1 MDDIKSLSK
10 KTKKELES
18 INDVELFK
26 LKQENSLLREKI
38 LSLES
43 ILSKPLAVTPEELIC
58 VEQIDIIKQKSAGRE
73 LSLDEIKRLDLLIKN
88 LRLVKE
94 QSTQTIEHKD
104 YRNVKEVD
112 LVAIARELE
121 EDN

>member
-1 MDDIKSLSK
+1 MDDIKSLAK
-10 KTKKELES
+10 KATQEFISAQDAVIFQLKKENDLLKEKVTHLEG
-18 INDVELFK
+18 
-26 LKQENSLLREKI
+26 LLVKTT
-38 LSLES
+38 
-43 ILSKPLAVTPEELIC
+43 PVTPEELIC

-104 YRNVKEVD
+104 YRNVKETD